1 MIDIKKASAG
11 SGKTYQL
18 AETYLKCLAES
29 GDENAYRH
37 ILAVTFTNK
46 ATAEMKSRILR
57 RLYEKAAEDPR
68 SERILVS
75 ILHDYSAFSV
85 STIDKFFQQV
95 LRSFACELGYFSAYQ
110 VELDTPAVVRESVDR
125 LLDGITENDK
135 ELIDWLDEIVVKQL
149 SEGKRLYL
157 ENDLYSICGL
167 LRTLRQSPEV
177 LSKENLA
184 KKRAECI
191 RIIEKFNKRTY
202 ELAPELAKDAG
213 RLGKIPYPKVTDFKK
228 ASSEAQAHFLEG
240 YKLYN
245 TAQIILPLTYTLGI
259 ARDYYA
265 SQDALTREKNIMCL
279 DDSTTILKGIIDG
292 SDAPFVYEK
301 LGVRYRNFLL
311 DEFQDTSDV
320 QWDNFYPLLKE
331 SNDNGNSSLIVGDV
345 KQSIYRWRGSDWRL
359 LASRLPSQFPG
370 ASITPLDGNWR
381 SCSQIVEFNNRFFEY
396 AAAQLGLSDLYS
408 DVRQKV
414 KAKDP
419 APGMVQIEFV
429 PDAEQLD
436 TLFNCICQARVQ
448 GARYSD
454 IAVLVRANKEGATVA
469 EYLIGKG
476 LPVIT
481 DDSLDAKASVTVRRL
496 VALLECLDNKDNTI
510 SSFYAQSLD
519 MQYPQAYHSLTDL
532 CEYFLRSLL
541 AQYPQEAAG
550 EVLHIQSF
558 MDNLQDWVSV
568 NGNNLAA
575 FLKYWK
581 DAKVKISS
589 PPASDS
595 IRVITVH
602 KSKGLEFPYVIFPFA
617 DKVDLYQAG
626 DVWCAYDGVRYP
638 VKLYAGT
645 TANSCF
651 DKDLEVEQRM
661 QAIDNLNIFYVALTR
676 AVNQLTVIA
685 KEPAKSFR
693 DAVDK
698 GKALSFTNMS
708 QVLFAYAKTTGFLYG
723 TPYDFNSLERQ
734 DNTGNTIQ
742 GDYLSIPVG
751 FRLPVP
757 DDSSDF
763 FSEDGIGTK
772 VSPRIN
778 GIVLHDILSQV
789 GTIEDLREAVDAAV
803 RDGLLPQEDAERDYA
818 LLQDAILAHPE
829 WFGPGL
835 SSLNEVSI
843 IGEDGQLHRP
853 DRVVSGPDGTVVVDY
868 KFGAPRQKYR
878 SQVQEYVR
886 LYRKMGY
893 KNVTGCLWYVPENRT
908 EVF

>member
-1 MIDIKKASAG
+1 MIEIKKASAG
-11 SGKTYQL
+11 SGKTFQL
-18 AETYLKCLAES
+18 TETYLKCLSES
-29 GDENAYRH
+29 SDENAYRH

-46 ATAEMKSRILR
+46 ATAEMKSRILK
-57 RLYEKAAEDPR
+57 RLHEKAAEDPR

-75 ILHDYSAFSV
+75 ILHDYGAFSV

-95 LRSFACELGYFSAYQ
+95 LRAFARELGYFSAYQ
-110 VELDTPAVVRESVDR
+110 VELDTQAVVREAVDR
-125 LLDGITENDK
+125 LLDGITEKDT
-135 ELIDWLDEIVVKQL
+135 ELIAWLDDLVEKQL
-149 SEGKRLYL
+149 SDGKRLYL
-157 ENDLYSICGL
+157 ENDLYDICEM

-184 KKRAECI
+184 SKRADCI
-191 RIIEKFNKRTY
+191 RIIEKFNKKVY
-202 ELAPELAKDAG
+202 ELAPELAGDAG
-213 RLGKIPYPKVTDFKK
+213 RLGKIPYPKVTQLKN
-228 ASSEAQAHFLEG
+228 ASSEVQALFADG

-265 SQDALTREKNIMCL
+265 SQDALTREKNILCL
-279 DDSTTILKGIIDG
+279 DDSTTLLKGIIDG

-331 SNDNGNSSLIVGDV
+331 SNDTGNSSLIVGDV

-370 ASITPLDGNWR
+370 ASIKPLDGNWR
-381 SCSQIVEFNNRFFEY
+381 SCRQIVDFNNSFFEF
-396 AAAQLGLSDLYS
+396 ASAQLGLSDLYS
-408 DVRQKV
+408 DVHQTV
-414 KAKDP
+414 KTQDP
-419 APGMVQIEFV
+419 APGMVQLDFAQ
-429 PDAEQLD
+429 DKDQLD
-436 TLFNCICQARVQ
+436 MLFDYIGKARAQ
-448 GARYSD
+448 GARFSD
-454 IAVLVRANKEGATVA
+454 IAVLVRANKEGAAVA
-469 EYLIGKG
+469 EYLIAKD

-496 VALLECLDNKDNTI
+496 VALLECIDNKDNTI
-510 SSFYAQSLD
+510 SAFYAKSLD
-519 MQYPQAYHSLTDL
+519 LEYPQSYHSLTDL
-532 CEYFLRSLL
+532 CEYFLRALL
-541 AQYPQEAAG
+541 SQYPQEAAG

-626 DVWCAYDGVRYP
+626 DVWCSFDGVKYP
-638 VKLYAGT
+638 VKLYAKST
-645 TANSCF
+645 QNSCF
-651 DKDLEVEQRM
+651 DKDLEVERKM

-685 KEPAKSFR
+685 KDPGKTLREAL
-693 DAVDK
+693 DK
-698 GKALSFTNMS
+698 GKQPAYSNMS
-708 QVLFAYAKTTGFLYG
+708 QILYAFAKKKGFCYG
-723 TPYDFNSLERQ
+723 SPYDFSSLEH
-734 DNTGNTIQ
+734 TEGVGNAIQ
-742 GDYLSIPVG
+742 GNYPSIPVG
-751 FRLPVP
+751 TRLPVP

-763 FSEDGIGTK
+763 FSEEGIGTK

-778 GIVLHDILSQV
+778 GIVLHGILSQV
-789 GTIEDLREAVDAAV
+789 NTVDDLKEAVDAAV
-803 RDGLLPQEDAERDYA
+803 RDGLLLQEDAERDYA
-818 LLQDAILAHPE
+818 LLRGAILSRPE
-829 WFGPGL
+829 WFGPGQT
-835 SSLNEVSI
+835 SLNEVSI

-853 DRVVSGPDGTVVVDY
+853 DRVVSGPEGTVVVDY
-868 KFGAPRQKYR
+868 KFGAPRQQYR
-878 SQVQEYVR
+878 QQVAEYVR

-893 KNVTGCLWYVPENRT
+893 KNVTGYLWYVPENRT
-908 EVF
+908 ERF

>member
-18 AETYLKCLAES
+18 TETYLRCLAES
-29 GDENAYRH
+29 PEENAYRH

-46 ATAEMKSRILR
+46 ATAEMKSRILK
-57 RLYEKAAEDPR
+57 RLHEKAVEDPR

-75 ILHDYSAFSV
+75 ILHDYGAFSV

-95 LRSFACELGYFSAYQ
+95 LRAFARELGYFSAYQ
-110 VELDTPAVVRESVDR
+110 VELDVPAVVHEAVDR
-125 LLDGITENDK
+125 LLDGITEKDT
-135 ELIDWLDEIVVKQL
+135 ELIAWLDDLVEKQL

-157 ENDLYSICGL
+157 ENDLYSICEQ

-184 KKRAECI
+184 SKRAECI
-191 RIIEKFNKRTY
+191 RIIEKFNRRVY
-202 ELAPELAKDAG
+202 ELAPELAGDAG
-213 RLGKIPYPKVTDFKK
+213 PRGKIPYPKVTAFKN
-228 ASSEAQAHFLEG
+228 ASSEAQALFTDG

-331 SNDNGNSSLIVGDV
+331 SDDTGNSSLIVGEV

-370 ASITPLDGNWR
+370 ASIEPLDGNWR
-381 SCSQIVEFNNRFFEY
+381 SCAQIVDFNNRFFEY
-396 AAAQLGLSDLYS
+396 AAATLGFSDLYS
-408 DVRQKV
+408 DVRQTV

-419 APGMVQIEFV
+419 APGMVQLEFAQ
-429 PDAEQLD
+429 DRDQLD
-436 TLFNCICQARVQ
+436 ILYECIENALAQ
-448 GARYSD
+448 GARFSD
-454 IAVLVRANKEGATVA
+454 IAVLVRANKEGAAVA
-469 EYLIGKG
+469 EYLIAKD

-510 SSFYAQSLD
+510 SAFYAKSLD
-519 MQYPQAYHSLTDL
+519 MEYPQAYHSLTDL
-532 CEYFLRSLL
+532 CEYFLRSLIS
-541 AQYPQEAAG
+541 QYPQEAAG

-558 MDNLQDWVSV
+558 MDNLQDWVAV

-581 DAKVKISS
+581 DAKVRISS
-589 PPASDS
+589 PPQSDS

-602 KSKGLEFPYVIFPFA
+602 KSKGLEFPYVIFPYA
-617 DKVDLYQAG
+617 DKVDLYQA
-626 DVWCAYDGVRYP
+626 DSVWCAFDGVRYP
-638 VKLYAGT
+638 VKLYAKST
-645 TANSCF
+645 QNSCF
-651 DKDLEVEQRM
+651 DKDLEVERRM

-685 KEPAKSFR
+685 KDPGKTLR
-693 DAVDK
+693 DALDK
-698 GKALSFTNMS
+698 GKEPSFSNMS
-708 QVLFAYAKTTGFLYG
+708 QILYAYARKHGFSYG
-723 TPYDFNSLERQ
+723 SPYDFTMLERPDGG
-734 DNTGNTIQ
+734 DNAIQ
-742 GDYLSIPVG
+742 GNYVSIPVG
-751 FRLPVP
+751 DRLPVP

-778 GIVLHDILSQV
+778 GIVLHDILSRV
-789 GTIEDLREAVDAAV
+789 DTVDDLKDAVDAAV

-818 LLQDAILAHPE
+818 FLRDAVLSRPE
-829 WFGPGL
+829 WFGQGL
-835 SSLNEVSI
+835 TSLNEVSI
-843 IGEDGQLHRP
+843 IGEHGQLHRP
-853 DRVVSGPDGTVVVDY
+853 DRVVSGPSGTVVVDY

-878 SQVQEYVR
+878 SQVREYVR

-893 KNVTGCLWYVPENRT
+893 ENVSGYLWYVPDNRV
-908 EVF
+908 ESF